1 MPQQDGESTA
11 IKIASHNTKTAIDL
25 LAFGRG
31 QIHDFDS
38 SALRQQAKNER
49 FAIIASS

>member
-1 MPQQDGESTA
+1 MPQKDGESTA
-11 IKIASHNTKTAIDL
+11 IKIASHTAKTAINL

-31 QIHDFDS
+31 QIHDFNS
-38 SALRQQAKNER
+38 SALRQQAKNQR